1 MPRKPNRAAAGIL
14 IALTFPAFLAAT
26 PAAGQDD
33 RPTVRVGVFSV
44 EPIVFLDGDGRPQG
58 VYVDLIEAVAEQEGW
73 RLQYVPGTWNEGL
86 ERLKTGRID
95 LMTSVSYATERLGT
109 IAYGRQP
116 VMMIWGQVYT
126 RPQAGVQSVLD
137 LEGRKVAV
145 AAGDLN
151 GENFRTLVGKF
162 GLNCT
167 IREAA
172 THDEVFGMIAR
183 GQVSAGVVP
192 NVYGYGHAPAAHL
205 VGTSIIFDPLP
216 THFAAPLGR
225 GTHLLAAIDRHL
237 AAWKQDESSVYYAVL
252 DKWLGGGRDGR
263 GGIPRWL
270 AVLLASVMGLMLLL
284 TLWNRVLD
292 RKFRARTR
300 QLRESEAKLR
310 TIFDQSFQF
319 IGLLDP
325 QGRVLEVNRTALD
338 FAGVEPGDVT
348 GRFFWDTVWWSYSTE
363 AMDTAREAV
372 AAAAAGG
379 MFHGRTAHFDVSG
392 EFHDIDFSVK
402 SIRDEAGRVVL
413 LVAEGHD
420 VTEIQRLE
428 ANLRQAQRLEAVGT
442 LAAGIAHDFNNILS
456 AIFGYTELAQLRVKG
471 DRPTE
476 ECLEEVLRGADRA
489 RELVQQILAFGRRSE
504 QKRRPMAMGPVV
516 QEALRL
522 IKASVPSTITIEESV
537 GPCDQILGD
546 PAQVHQLVMNL
557 CTNAYQAMESGAGR
571 LRVSLR
577 QVRDVPQV
585 GVGSGELPPAAGY
598 VLLEVADTGQGMD
611 PATLDKIFEPYFTTK
626 EPGKGTGLGLAM
638 VHGIVKDCQGVIE
651 VTSSPGRGSTF
662 RVTLPVLGT
671 PGAVPQEVATRVGA
685 AGGEHILFVDD
696 EVALVKLAESY
707 LTGKGYR
714 VTALGDSSRALDVIR
729 NDPEAFDLLITDQ
742 TMPRVTG
749 MDLAA
754 AFRVL
759 RPTAPIILCTG
770 FGADLGG
777 QDIED
782 LGIDAFLQK
791 PVAMGAL
798 TGRARE
804 LLDECFRVSHAV

>member
-1 MPRKPNRAAAGIL
+1 MSRKTNLAAAGVL
-14 IALTFPAFLAAT
+14 IALMSLAAA
-26 PAAGQDD
+26 PAVAQDD

-44 EPIVFLDGDGRPQG
+44 EPIVFLDEDGRPQG
-58 VYVDLIEAVAEQEGW
+58 VYVDLIEAVAEQERW
-73 RLQYVPGTWNEGL
+73 RLLYVPGTWNEGL
-86 ERLKTGRID
+86 ERLKAGRID
-95 LMTSVSYATERLGT
+95 LMTSVSYAVDRLGS
-109 IAYGRQP
+109 IAYGSQP

-126 RPQAGVQSVLD
+126 RPESGVQSVLD
-137 LEGRKVAV
+137 LDGREVAL
-145 AAGDLN
+145 AAGDIN
-151 GENFRTLVGKF
+151 GENFRMLVGKF
-162 GLNCT
+162 GLDCRF
-167 IREAA
+167 REVA
-172 THDEVFGMIAR
+172 THDEVFRMIAR

-192 NVYGYGHAPAAHL
+192 NVFGYGHARAAGL

-216 THFAAPLGR
+216 THFAAPLGQ
-225 GTHLLAAIDRHL
+225 GTQLLTAIDRHL
-237 AAWKQDESSVYYAVL
+237 AAWKQDESSVYYAIL
-252 DKWLGGGRDGR
+252 DQWLGGNREGT
-263 GGIPRWL
+263 GGVPPWL
-270 AVLLASVMGLMLLL
+270 AGLLASVIGLVLLL
-284 TLWNRVLD
+284 TLSNRILN

-325 QGRVLEVNRTALD
+325 QGRVLDVNRTALD

-348 GRFFWDTVWWSYSTE
+348 GRFFWDTVWWSHSPE
-363 AMDTAREAV
+363 AGDTAREAV

-379 MFHGRTAHFDVSG
+379 MFRGRTTHFDASG
-392 EFHDIDFSVK
+392 ELHDVDFCVK
-402 SIRDEAGRVVL
+402 NIRDEAGRVAL

-456 AIFGYTELAQLRVKG
+456 AIFGYTELAQLRIKG

-476 ECLEEVLRGADRA
+476 ECLEEVLRGAERA

-522 IKASVPSTITIEESV
+522 IRASVPSTITIEENIR
-537 GPCDQILGD
+537 PCDQILGD
-546 PAQVHQLVMNL
+546 PAQVHQVVMNL

-577 QVRDVPQV
+577 QVKDMPQV
-585 GVGSGELPPAAGY
+585 PAGRGELPPATGY

-651 VTSSPGRGSTF
+651 VASSPGRGSTF
-662 RVTLPVLGT
+662 RVILPVLCPAGVL
-671 PGAVPQEVATRVGA
+671 PQKAVARGRTS
-685 AGGEHILFVDD
+685 GGEHVLFVDD
-696 EVALVKLAESY
+696 EVSLVKLAESY
-707 LTGKGYR
+707 FTGKGYR
-714 VTALGDSSRALDVIR
+714 VTALSDSLRALDVIR

-754 AFRVL
+754 ALRVL
-759 RPTAPIILCTG
+759 RPTAPVILCTG
-770 FGADLGG
+770 FSADLGG

-782 LGIDAFLQK
+782 LGIDAFIQK
-791 PVAMGAL
+791 PVAMGVLA
-798 TGRARE
+798 GRARE
-804 LLDECFRVSHAV
+804 LLDEWSRAPQAV

>member
-1 MPRKPNRAAAGIL
+1 MPRQPSRAAAGAL
-14 IALTFPAFLAAT
+14 IALLFPAFLAAA
-26 PAAGQDD
+26 PSAGQDD
-33 RPTVRVGVFSV
+33 RPTVRIGVFSV
-44 EPIVFLDGDGRPQG
+44 EPIVFLDRDGRPQG
-58 VYVDLIEAVAEQEGW
+58 VYVDLIEAVAEEERW
-73 RLQYVPGTWNEGL
+73 RLEYVPGTWSEGM
-86 ERLKTGRID
+86 ERLKAGRID
-95 LMTSVSYATERLGT
+95 LMTSVSYATDRLGA
-109 IAYGRQP
+109 IAYAGQP
-116 VMMIWGQVYT
+116 VMMVWGQVYT
-126 RPQAGVQSVLD
+126 RPEAGVQSVLD
-137 LEGRKVAV
+137 LDGRKVAV
-145 AAGDLN
+145 AAGDIN
-151 GENFRTLVGKF
+151 GENFRTLVAKF

-167 IREAA
+167 FREAA

-192 NVYGYGHAPAAHL
+192 NVYGHGHAQAAHL
-205 VGTSIIFDPLP
+205 VGTSIIFDPMP

-270 AVLLASVMGLMLLL
+270 AVLLASVTGLVLLL

-292 RKFRARTR
+292 RKFRARTL

-338 FAGVEPGDVT
+338 FAGVQPGDVT
-348 GRFFWDTVWWSYSTE
+348 GRFFWDTSWWSHSPE
-363 AMDTAREAV
+363 AVDTVREAV

-379 MFHGRTAHFDVSG
+379 LFHGRTIHFDAAG
-392 EFHDIDFSVK
+392 EIHDIDFSIK

-471 DRPTE
+471 DQPTE

-522 IKASVPSTITIEESV
+522 IRASVPSTVTIEENV
-537 GPCDQILGD
+537 EPCDQILGD
-546 PAQVHQLVMNL
+546 PAQIHQVVMNL

-571 LRVSLR
+571 LRVNLR
-577 QVRDVPQV
+577 QVKEAPQG
-585 GVGSGELPPAAGY
+585 GVGRSELPPAAGF

-638 VHGIVKDCQGVIE
+638 VHGIVKDCQGAIE

-662 RVTLPVLGT
+662 RITLPVLG
-671 PGAVPQEVATRVGA
+671 PQGALPQEASARGGA

-696 EVALVKLAESY
+696 EVSLVKLAESY

-714 VTALGDSSRALDVIR
+714 VTPLSDSSRALDVIR
-729 NDPEAFDLLITDQ
+729 NDPDTFDLLITDQ

-770 FGADLGG
+770 FSADVCG
-777 QDIED
+777 QDLVD

-791 PVAMGAL
+791 PVPMGVLAD
-798 TGRARE
+798 RARE
-804 LLDECFRVSHAV
+804 LLDQWSRVPHAV

>member
-1 MPRKPNRAAAGIL
+1 MPRTSTRAAAGLL
-14 IALTFPAFLAAT
+14 IALTFLAFLAAA

-86 ERLKTGRID
+86 ERLKAGRID

-109 IAYGRQP
+109 IAYGSQP

-126 RPQAGVQSVLD
+126 RPEAGVQSVLD
-137 LEGRKVAV
+137 LDGRKVAV

-225 GTHLLAAIDRHL
+225 GTHLLAAVDRHL

-270 AVLLASVMGLMLLL
+270 AVMLASVMGLVLLL

-292 RKFRARTR
+292 RQFKARTR

-325 QGRVLEVNRTALD
+325 QGRVLDVNRTALD
-338 FAGVEPGDVT
+338 FAGVQPGDVT
-348 GRFFWDTVWWSYSTE
+348 GRFFWDTVWWSHSAE

-379 MFHGRTAHFDVSG
+379 MFHGRTAHFDASG
-392 EFHDIDFSVK
+392 EFHDIDFSVTN
-402 SIRDEAGRVVL
+402 IRDEAGRVVL

-522 IKASVPSTITIEESV
+522 IKASVPSTITIEENV

-546 PAQVHQLVMNL
+546 PSQVHQVVMNL
-557 CTNAYQAMESGAGR
+557 CTNAYQAMESGSGR

-585 GVGSGELPPAAGY
+585 GVGRGELPPAAGY

-662 RVTLPVLGT
+662 RVTLPVLGAQ
-671 PGAVPQEVATRVGA
+671 GAAPQEAAPRVGA

-707 LTGKGYR
+707 FTGKGYR
-714 VTALGDSSRALDVIR
+714 VTALSDSSRALDVIR

-770 FGADLGG
+770 FGAELDG
-777 QDIED
+777 QDLDD
-782 LGIDAFLQK
+782 LGIDALLQK

-804 LLDECFRVSHAV
+804 LLDECCRAPHAV